1 MNIGRWIHAENNSNM
16 FKIVLEFLEPISSD
30 RDFDGQTD
38 AAVCEDQ
45 FLNLW
50 VHIVLNG

>member
-16 FKIVLEFLEPISSD
+16 FKIVLEFLEPTSSD